1 MFMKAIL
8 YNKEDDLHFL
18 LKCLVE
24 KIEDDLLL
32 KQEDDDDF
40 FNPKSRADDKLEDSV
55 FGETSLQD
63 MVEEDAMKESDFGDI
78 KEGKSDDKVKAK
90 VMNKLSTGFYADVK
104 RAIETEQK
112 KSPTPL
118 TRQQKEKITF
128 DLREKA
134 YKKFISEGKPLEIK
148 LKNTSYKWTV
158 DEIKD
163 TWKEFTADRDSEL
176 RRQQYVKDK
185 AELKNAKRFLD
196 SFDDDAKLLDRAREY
211 AQKTKMD
218 LLSSMLVSER
228 IGNVYDVIDESDENI
243 ELFNYYKK
251 KLGDAA
257 FRFNAGNVALLREER
272 RGMYRKHPKGTPARK
287 IVDEYFTK
295 RTELT
300 NKITALNRESLVLFG
315 KFKKDPKKLEEEA
328 EKLDNKIKEATEKV
342 KELDKNIDKNLPKD
356 EKGKPMWAA
365 EYKLTDKEKKEYQ
378 DRIKE
383 LETKTKED
391 EKFLKETQRDSVKV
405 SPIQVMQ
412 ADKDLA
418 GVAKKLKQLLE
429 NQAVKDYLKGK
440 KNPLEGKELTAYM
453 KGSYSDA
460 KLRAFLETD
469 AKSKGIRDKAR
480 GKRIPLGDGAGV
492 RKEAYRRIY
501 NYIQFLT
508 KKVKEK
514 SKKGT
519 VKRAVKRIQDDLKE
533 HNDKLFRD
541 LDSQQR
547 KRFGAASKYTRA
559 AYSTLARS
567 LKNMKEISDRQ
578 DTSDNKR
585 MLEAKKVLEN
595 EKYGM
600 TLMRDLM
607 NIALGQKLEKP
618 PKKQRKDSKG
628 RSQES
633 AITRK
638 IKALREKISE
648 SDKEFKTLEEKLKEG
663 KRLTNEETTKYLDFK
678 KDREDLPNKIKEL
691 TTKLRGKISD
701 STKDGGSVEGT
712 PASLREQQK
721 ERQRKRGI
729 TPKRKPSKRT
739 PYEQFRSKVLYGA
752 MSAKRSA
759 VKENP
764 KFVERYLKENP
775 DDKEYIGEL
784 KKAEDVGGKT
794 GLNAFRFFDVNMVG
808 KTYVLEERESALNTK
823 DPNYADIEKFAN
835 QIKDILSD
843 KKIMSAIEKTYSKLT
858 GGTVFGQDK
867 RSAEKR
873 KQISTALESLKPFIS
888 QRRKV
893 KKLLKPIPDFLVKE
907 MIQDE
912 TKLSENFMLF
922 LKVFER
928 MQIVDVSNILVDNNK
943 LVSDKNKVK
952 GIGGSPYY
960 NIFNKPIAVPI
971 SPILFDEEEQTLT
984 VFSNPEGDKD
994 FQDKII
1000 QATKDE
1006 YSDNSNSFLRD
1017 YWNVVIER
1025 LKKDIQEIGGVE
1037 EDEKGIK
1044 EVFMYDYSIE
1054 ELAVNTEKYYKTIS
1068 NPTSRKKKAFDEF
1081 FLALDKKQDG
1091 KAFFKEIED
1100 LIKSIVKLQKEY
1112 RTKNPSYEPAKEL
1125 SKLDINKVAE
1135 DYSKKALKALDKLLD
1150 DYGYVSGE
1158 GLNLKIA
1165 RKQFRYVFP
1174 IPISTDVG
1182 EKIIMGALR
1191 PIAKQK
1197 NVDTVAELLDMEMEN
1212 DSILIEALKNSFLN
1226 YFKQNEEKIKQII
1239 ETEKGKSEIEQASL
1253 EQLKDEF
1260 EDLIKTFKSKKTVID
1275 MSKVDFDINDANLK
1289 EILTNAQFGKDL
1301 AKILETDLTD
1311 VYDSYVKRLAR
1322 IEEIHEQNMKNAEKI
1337 SQSFAP
1343 KTKEQAKRE
1352 AEQIQTIPKEQ
1363 GDEEE

>member
-32 KQEDDDDF
+32 KQEDDDNF
-40 FNPKSRADDKLEDSV
+40 LEPESRADDKLEDSI
-55 FGETSLQD
+55 FAETSLQD
-63 MVEEDAMKESDFGDI
+63 MVEEDAIKDSDFGDI

-104 RAIETEQK
+104 RAIEAEQK

-134 YKKFISEGKPLEIK
+134 YEKFISEGKPLEIK

-163 TWKEFTADRDSEL
+163 TWKEFTADRDREL

-287 IVDEYFTK
+287 TIDEYFTK

-300 NKITALNRESLVLFG
+300 NKITALNRESLDLFG

-365 EYKLTDKEKKEYQ
+365 EYKLTDEEKKEYQ

-391 EKFLKETQRDSVKV
+391 EKFLKEIQRDSVKV

-492 RKEAYRRIY
+492 KKEAYRRIY

-508 KKVKEK
+508 EQVKEK

-519 VKRAVKRIQDDLKE
+519 VKRAVKRIQDSLEE

-547 KRFGAASKYTRA
+547 KRFGSASKYTRA

-585 MLEAKKVLEN
+585 MLQAKKVLEN

-628 RSQES
+628 RSQQS

-638 IKALREKISE
+638 IKALRQKISE
-648 SDKEFKTLEEKLKEG
+648 SDEEFKTIEEKLKEG
-663 KRLTNEETTKYLDFK
+663 KRLTDEETTKYLDFK

-701 STKDGGSVEGT
+701 STKDGGFAEGT

-721 ERQRKRGI
+721 ERQSKRGM

-739 PYEQFRSKVLYGA
+739 PYEEFRSKVLYGA

-784 KKAEDVGGKT
+784 KKAEDVGEKT

-808 KTYVLEERESALNTK
+808 KTYVLEERESALDTK

-873 KQISTALESLKPFIS
+873 KQISTALESLKPLIS
-888 QRRKV
+888 ERRKL
-893 KKLLKPIPDFLVKE
+893 KKLLRPIPDFLVKE
-907 MIQDE
+907 MIEDKE
-912 TKLSENFMLF
+912 TLSTNFMQF
-922 LKVFER
+922 LRAFEKIK
-928 MQIVDVSNILVDNNK
+928 IVDVSNILVNNNK

-960 NIFNKPIAVPI
+960 NIFNT
-971 SPILFDEEEQTLT
+971 PILFPIPIKDITKEI
-984 VFSNPEGDKD
+984 GYDKD
-994 FQDKII
+994 LEAKLIRETRDKISE
-1000 QATKDE
+1000 DP
-1006 YSDNSNSFLRD
+1006 DSFLRD
-1017 YWNVVIER
+1017 YWNIVIEKIKYDMDELGNIYGSDEGR
-1025 LKKDIQEIGGVE
+1025 KEAYIEQAKKNAPYNLLTDIQEEFSRIH
-1037 EDEKGIK
+1037 
-1044 EVFMYDYSIE
+1044 
-1054 ELAVNTEKYYKTIS
+1054 NPS
-1068 NPTSRKKKAFDEF
+1068 NKKKKAFDEF

-1100 LIKSIVKLQKEY
+1100 LIKSIVKLQKAYLTKEAKTSEPTDLNKTAREY
-1112 RTKNPSYEPAKEL
+1112 AIEAIRRMDNAIDDRTIDPDSTR
-1125 SKLDINKVAE
+1125 
-1135 DYSKKALKALDKLLD
+1135 D
-1150 DYGYVSGE
+1150 DLESV
-1158 GLNLKIA
+1158 KTF
-1165 RKQFRYVFP
+1165 KQKTFRFTSP
-1174 IPISTDVG
+1174 IPISVDNG
-1182 EKIIMGALR
+1182 KAIIMGALQ
-1191 PIAKQK
+1191 PIANQK
-1197 NVDTVAELLDMEMEN
+1197 MVSSVEGIFETDID
-1212 DSILIEALKNSFLN
+1212 DSILIEALEKQFLN
-1226 YFKQNEEKIKQII
+1226 YFNQNKEKIEEIVGEEK
-1239 ETEKGKSEIEQASL
+1239 EIYDFQTAML
-1253 EQLKDEF
+1253 EQIRDDF

-1275 MSKVDFDINDANLK
+1275 MSKVDFDINDTNLRK
-1289 EILTNAQFGKDL
+1289 ILTDAQFGEDL
-1301 AKILETDLTD
+1301 AKILETDFTD
-1311 VYDSYVKRLAR
+1311 VYDSYVKRLNKVKTIHVKNTEKAKE
-1322 IEEIHEQNMKNAEKI
+1322 ISKDLIQTIGTLEEDN
-1337 SQSFAP
+1337 P
-1343 KTKEQAKRE
+1343 TYKTKE
-1352 AEQIQTIPKEQ
+1352 
-1363 GDEEE
+1363 GEEEE

>member
-1 MFMKAIL
+1 MKAIL

-32 KQEDDDDF
+32 KQEDDDNF
-40 FNPKSRADDKLEDSV
+40 LEPKSRADDKLEDSI
-55 FGETSLQD
+55 FAETSLQD
-63 MVEEDAMKESDFGDI
+63 MVEEDAMKDSDFEDI
-78 KEGKSDDKVKAK
+78 KEGKSDNKVKAK

-104 RAIETEQK
+104 RAIEAEQK

-163 TWKEFTADRDSEL
+163 TWQEFTADRDNEL
-176 RRQQYVKDK
+176 RRQQYVKDTM
-185 AELKNAKRFLD
+185 ELKYTKNLLNSFMLKKPDSFSLLD
-196 SFDDDAKLLDRAREY
+196 SKITPPTKFNLPPKDSLD
-211 AQKTKMD
+211 
-218 LLSSMLVSER
+218 
-228 IGNVYDVIDESDENI
+228 
-243 ELFNYYKK
+243 
-251 KLGDAA
+251 
-257 FRFNAGNVALLREER
+257 ALLLTIKIYEREVK
-272 RGMYRKHPKGTPARK
+272 RGMTKRHPKGTKEYEIIQDYFDALDAEDKK
-287 IVDEYFTK
+287 IRSAFLKKTEIANIKDSKK
-295 RTELT
+295 RTEKRLELE
-300 NKITALNRESLVLFG
+300 KIIEDATEE
-315 KFKKDPKKLEEEA
+315 KKKLHV
-328 EKLDNKIKEATEKV
+328 DV
-342 KELDKNIDKNLPKD
+342 DKKLPKD
-356 EKGKPMWAA
+356 A
-365 EYKLTDKEKKEYQ
+365 EGNPIWVAEFKLTDEEKKEYQ

-391 EKFLKETQRDSVKV
+391 EKFFKETQRDSVRV

-418 GVAKKLKQLLE
+418 GVAKKLKKLLE

-440 KNPLEGKELTAYM
+440 KNPLEDKALTAYM

-469 AKSKGIRDKAR
+469 AKAKGIRDKAR

-508 KKVKEK
+508 KEVKEK
-514 SKKGT
+514 SEKGT
-519 VKRAVKRIQDDLKE
+519 VKSAVKRIQADLKE

-585 MLEAKKVLEN
+585 MLQAKKVLEN

-618 PKKQRKDSKG
+618 PKKQRKDS
-628 RSQES
+628 
-633 AITRK
+633 RK
-638 IKALREKISE
+638 PSKDSRLSR
-648 SDKEFKTLEEKLKEG
+648 KLKEIRDKVRESDEEFKNLQEKMKG
-663 KRLTNEETTKYLDFK
+663 KGLSNEETTNYFRLANLRDELADKA
-678 KDREDLPNKIKEL
+678 KEL
-691 TTKLRGKISD
+691 RERIENRKEKTRYKSRAKTQDEVYLRQRREK
-701 STKDGGSVEGT
+701 E
-712 PASLREQQK
+712 AEREQS
-721 ERQRKRGI
+721 RR
-729 TPKRKPSKRT
+729 
-739 PYEQFRSKVLYGA
+739 L
-752 MSAKRSA
+752 
-759 VKENP
+759 N
-764 KFVERYLKENP
+764 
-775 DDKEYIGEL
+775 
-784 KKAEDVGGKT
+784 KAEDVGEKT

-843 KKIMSAIEKTYSKLT
+843 EKIMSAIEKTYSKLT
-858 GGTVFGQDK
+858 GGVVFGQDK

-873 KQISTALESLKPFIS
+873 KQISTALESLKPLIS
-888 QRRKV
+888 QRRKL

-907 MIQDE
+907 MIEDKE
-912 TKLSENFMLF
+912 ALSENFLKF
-922 LKVFER
+922 LRAFEKIK
-928 MQIVDVSNILVDNNK
+928 IVDVSNILVNNNK

-960 NIFNKPIAVPI
+960 NIFNT
-971 SPILFDEEEQTLT
+971 PILFPIPIKDITKEI
-984 VFSNPEGDKD
+984 GYDKD
-994 FQDKII
+994 LEAKLIRETRDKLSEDP
-1000 QATKDE
+1000 Q
-1006 YSDNSNSFLRD
+1006 SFLRD
-1017 YWNVVIER
+1017 YWNVVIEKIKQDMDDLGDMYGSGEGR
-1025 LKKDIQEIGGVE
+1025 KEAYIEQAKENAPYNLLTVIQEEFSRIH
-1037 EDEKGIK
+1037 
-1044 EVFMYDYSIE
+1044 
-1054 ELAVNTEKYYKTIS
+1054 NPS
-1068 NPTSRKKKAFDEF
+1068 NKKKKAFDEF

-1100 LIKSIVKLQKEY
+1100 LIKSIIKLQKAYLTKEAETGEPTDLSKTSREY
-1112 RTKNPSYEPAKEL
+1112 AIETIRRMDKAIDDKTLAEPSQDVLSEEDSKKETKRITAQLKPLQDKLKEMRKDNNADEEEL
-1125 SKLDINKVAE
+1125 SNLIEEIKKLKREIDE
-1135 DYSKKALKALDKLLD
+1135 LKAAQTVKTTF
-1150 DYGYVSGE
+1150 G
-1158 GLNLKIA
+1158 NKIY
-1165 RKQFRYVFP
+1165 RFTSP
-1174 IPISTDVG
+1174 IPISVDNG
-1182 EKIIMGALR
+1182 KAIIMGALQ
-1191 PIAKQK
+1191 PIANQK
-1197 NVDTVAELLDMEMEN
+1197 MVSSVEGIFETDID
-1212 DSILIEALKNSFLN
+1212 DSVLIEALEKQFLN
-1226 YFKQNEEKIKQII
+1226 YFNRNKEKIEEIVEEEK
-1239 ETEKGKSEIEQASL
+1239 EIYDFQTAML
-1253 EQLKDEF
+1253 EQIRDDF

-1275 MSKVDFDINDANLK
+1275 MSKVDFDISDTNLK
-1289 EILTNAQFGKDL
+1289 EILTDAQFGKDL

-1311 VYDSYVKRLAR
+1311 VYDSYVKRLNKVKTIHVKNTEKAK
-1322 IEEIHEQNMKNAEKI
+1322 EISKDL
-1337 SQSFAP
+1337 
-1343 KTKEQAKRE
+1343 
-1352 AEQIQTIPKEQ
+1352 IQTIGTLEEDNPTYKKKE

>member
-18 LKCLVE
+18 LKCLIE

-40 FNPKSRADDKLEDSV
+40 FDPKSRADDKLEDSI
-55 FGETSLQD
+55 FAETSLQD
-63 MVEEDAMKESDFGDI
+63 MVEEDAMKDSDFEDI

-104 RAIETEQK
+104 QAIEAEQK

-163 TWKEFTADRDSEL
+163 TWKEFTADRDNEL

-185 AELKNAKRFLD
+185 AELKNKKQLLNSFDNTKNEKTLKNARDNITLALQQLIRIDEEFNSNYKKEIKIFGLTPIKSGRQDAQFFGAGIEPKQLAEKEKKFRIEVKKYESALD
-196 SFDDDAKLLDRAREY
+196 SAVNKYNTF
-211 AQKTKMD
+211 KTW
-218 LLSSMLVSER
+218 
-228 IGNVYDVIDESDENI
+228 YDKEVQ
-243 ELFNYYKK
+243 
-251 KLGDAA
+251 
-257 FRFNAGNVALLREER
+257 
-272 RGMYRKHPKGTPARK
+272 RGMTKRHPKGTKEYK
-287 IVDEYFTK
+287 IIQDYFDALDAEDKKIRSAFLKKTEIANIKDSKK
-295 RTELT
+295 RTEKRLELE
-300 NKITALNRESLVLFG
+300 KIIEDATEE
-315 KFKKDPKKLEEEA
+315 KKKLHV
-328 EKLDNKIKEATEKV
+328 DV
-342 KELDKNIDKNLPKD
+342 DKKLPKD
-356 EKGKPMWAA
+356 A
-365 EYKLTDKEKKEYQ
+365 EGNPIWVAEFKLTDKEKKEYQ

-391 EKFLKETQRDSVKV
+391 EKFFKEIQRDSVRV

-418 GVAKKLKQLLE
+418 GVAKKLKKLLE

-440 KNPLEGKELTAYM
+440 KNPLEGKVLTAYM

-469 AKSKGIRDKAR
+469 AKAKGIREKAR

-492 RKEAYRRIY
+492 KKEAYRRIY

-508 KKVKEK
+508 EEVKEK

-519 VKRAVKRIQDDLKE
+519 VKSAVKRIQEALEE
-533 HNDKLFRD
+533 HNNKLFRD

-585 MLEAKKVLEN
+585 MLQAKKVLEN

-628 RSQES
+628 RSQQS

-638 IKALREKISE
+638 IKALRQKISE
-648 SDKEFKTLEEKLKEG
+648 SDEEFKTLEEKLKG
-663 KRLTNEETTKYLDFK
+663 KGLNDEETTKYLEFK
-678 KDREDLPNKIKEL
+678 KDREDLADKVKEL
-691 TTKLRGKISD
+691 TT
-701 STKDGGSVEGT
+701 T
-712 PASLREQQK
+712 LREKPRPKSRAKIQREAYQRQMK
-721 ERQRKRGI
+721 EIEAER
-729 TPKRKPSKRT
+729 
-739 PYEQFRSKVLYGA
+739 EQSRRL
-752 MSAKRSA
+752 
-759 VKENP
+759 N
-764 KFVERYLKENP
+764 
-775 DDKEYIGEL
+775 
-784 KKAEDVGGKT
+784 KAEDVGEKT

-808 KTYVLEERESALNTK
+808 KTYVLEERESALNIK

-843 KKIMSAIEKTYSKLT
+843 EKIMSAIEKTYSKLT

-873 KQISTALESLKPFIS
+873 KQISTALESLKPLIS
-888 QRRKV
+888 QRRKL

-907 MIQDE
+907 MIEDKE
-912 TKLSENFMLF
+912 TLSENFMKF
-922 LKVFER
+922 LRAFEKI
-928 MQIVDVSNILVDNNK
+928 QIVDVSNILVNNNK

-960 NIFNKPIAVPI
+960 NIFNT
-971 SPILFDEEEQTLT
+971 PILFPIPIKEI
-984 VFSNPEGDKD
+984 GYDKD
-994 FQDKII
+994 LEAKLIRETRDKLSEDP
-1000 QATKDE
+1000 Q
-1006 YSDNSNSFLRD
+1006 SFLRD
-1017 YWNVVIER
+1017 YWNIVIRKMKDDMDELGNIYGSDEGR
-1025 LKKDIQEIGGVE
+1025 KEAYIEQAKKNAPYNLLTDIQEEFSRIH
-1037 EDEKGIK
+1037 
-1044 EVFMYDYSIE
+1044 
-1054 ELAVNTEKYYKTIS
+1054 NPS
-1068 NPTSRKKKAFDEF
+1068 NKKKKAFDEF

-1091 KAFFKEIED
+1091 KAFFKEVED
-1100 LIKSIVKLQKEY
+1100 LIKSIVKLQKAYLTKEAKTSEPTDLNKAAREY
-1112 RTKNPSYEPAKEL
+1112 AIETIRRMDKAIDDRTTDPDSTR
-1125 SKLDINKVAE
+1125 D
-1135 DYSKKALKALDKLLD
+1135 
-1150 DYGYVSGE
+1150 
-1158 GLNLKIA
+1158 NLESVKTF
-1165 RKQFRYVFP
+1165 KQKTFRFTSP
-1174 IPISTDVG
+1174 IPISVDSG
-1182 EKIIMGALR
+1182 KAIIMGALE
-1191 PIAKQK
+1191 PLASQK
-1197 NVDTVAELLDMEMEN
+1197 KVDSVEELFETDID
-1212 DSILIEALKNSFLN
+1212 DSVLIEALEKQFLN
-1226 YFKQNEEKIKQII
+1226 YFNQNKEKIEEIVEEEK
-1239 ETEKGKSEIEQASL
+1239 EIYDFQTAML
-1253 EQLKDEF
+1253 EQIRDDF

-1275 MSKVDFDINDANLK
+1275 MSKVNFDINDTKLK
-1289 EILTNAQFGKDL
+1289 EALTNAQFGKDL

-1311 VYDSYVKRLAR
+1311 VYDSYVKRLNKVKTIHVKNTEKAKE
-1322 IEEIHEQNMKNAEKI
+1322 ISKDLIQTIGTLEEDN
-1337 SQSFAP
+1337 P
-1343 KTKEQAKRE
+1343 TYKTKE
-1352 AEQIQTIPKEQ
+1352 
-1363 GDEEE
+1363 GDEKE

>member
-32 KQEDDDDF
+32 KQEDDDNF
-40 FNPKSRADDKLEDSV
+40 LEPKSRADDKLEDSI
-55 FGETSLQD
+55 FAETSLQD
-63 MVEEDAMKESDFGDI
+63 MVEEDAIKDSDFGDI
-78 KEGKSDDKVKAK
+78 KEGKSDNKVKAK

-104 RAIETEQK
+104 RAIEAEQK

-163 TWKEFTADRDSEL
+163 TWEEFTADRDKEL

-218 LLSSMLVSER
+218 LLSTMLVSEK
-228 IGNVYDVIDESDENI
+228 IGNVYDVIDESEENI

-257 FRFNAGNVALLREER
+257 FSFKAGNVALLRAER

-300 NKITALNRESLVLFG
+300 NKITALNHESLGLFD
-315 KFKKDPKKLEEEA
+315 KFKKDQEKLEEEA
-328 EKLDNKIKEATEKV
+328 KKLDNKIKEATEKV

-356 EKGKPMWAA
+356 EKGNPMWAA
-365 EYKLTDKEKKEYQ
+365 EYKLTDEEKKEYQ

-391 EKFLKETQRDSVKV
+391 EEFFKEIQRNSVRV

-418 GVAKKLKQLLE
+418 GVAKKLKKLLE

-440 KNPLEGKELTAYM
+440 KNPLESKVLTAYM
-453 KGSYSDA
+453 KGSFSDA
-460 KLRAFLETD
+460 EKLKKLTEAQRKAEEKRKLTGLRAFLETD
-469 AKSKGIRDKAR
+469 AKAKGIREKAR

-492 RKEAYRRIY
+492 KKEALRRIY

-508 KKVKEK
+508 KEVKEK

-519 VKRAVKRIQDDLKE
+519 VKRAVDEIQNKLKE

-559 AYSTLARS
+559 AYASLARS

-585 MLEAKKVLEN
+585 MLQAKKVLEN

-628 RSQES
+628 RSQQS

-638 IKALREKISE
+638 IKTLRQKISE
-648 SDKEFKTLEEKLKEG
+648 SDKEFKTLEEKLKG
-663 KRLTNEETTKYLDFK
+663 KGLNNEETTKYLQFK
-678 KDREDLPNKIKEL
+678 KDREDLADKVKEL
-691 TTKLRGKISD
+691 TT
-701 STKDGGSVEGT
+701 
-712 PASLREQQK
+712 SLREKPRRKSRAKIQEEAYLR
-721 ERQRKRGI
+721 ERR
-729 TPKRKPSKRT
+729 
-739 PYEQFRSKVLYGA
+739 EQEA
-752 MSAKRSA
+752 
-759 VKENP
+759 
-764 KFVERYLKENP
+764 EREQSRRLNKS
-775 DDKEYIGEL
+775 
-784 KKAEDVGGKT
+784 EDVGEKT

-858 GGTVFGQDK
+858 GGIVFGQDK

-873 KQISTALESLKPFIS
+873 KQISAALESLKPLIS
-888 QRRKV
+888 QRRKL
-893 KKLLKPIPDFLVKE
+893 KKLLRPIPDFLVKE
-907 MIQDE
+907 MIEDKE
-912 TKLSENFMLF
+912 TLSVNFMNF
-922 LKVFER
+922 LKALD
-928 MQIVDVSNILVDNNK
+928 QIQIIDVSNILVNNNQ
-943 LVSDKNKVK
+943 LISNKNKIN
-952 GIGGSPYY
+952 GIGGNPYY
-960 NIFNKPIAVPI
+960 NIFNMPIVFPI
-971 SPILFDEEEQTLT
+971 DKSIEDRLGEIYIKEIKYDEDLERELIR
-984 VFSNPEGDKD
+984 E
-994 FQDKII
+994 
-1000 QATKDE
+1000 TKDKLSE
-1006 YSDNSNSFLRD
+1006 DPQSFLRD
-1017 YWNVVIER
+1017 YWNIVIEKMKDDMDKLGNIYELGEGR
-1025 LKKDIQEIGGVE
+1025 KEAYIEQAKENAPYNLLTDIQEEFSRIH
-1037 EDEKGIK
+1037 
-1044 EVFMYDYSIE
+1044 
-1054 ELAVNTEKYYKTIS
+1054 NPS
-1068 NPTSRKKKAFDEF
+1068 NKKKKAFDEF

-1091 KAFFKEIED
+1091 KAFFKEVED
-1100 LIKSIVKLQKEY
+1100 LIKSIIKLQKAY
-1112 RTKNPSYEPAKEL
+1112 LTKEAKTGEPTDLNKIAKEYAIETIRRM
-1125 SKLDINKVAE
+1125 D
-1135 DYSKKALKALDKLLD
+1135 KAID
-1150 DYGYVSGE
+1150 DRTTDPDSTRDDLESV
-1158 GLNLKIA
+1158 KTF
-1165 RKQFRYVFP
+1165 KQKTFRFTSP
-1174 IPISTDVG
+1174 IPISVDNG
-1182 EKIIMGALR
+1182 KAIIMGALQPLAR
-1191 PIAKQK
+1191 QK
-1197 NVDTVAELLDMEMEN
+1197 KV
-1212 DSILIEALKNSFLN
+1212 DSIEQLFETDIDDSVLIEALEKQFLN
-1226 YFKQNEEKIKQII
+1226 EFKKNKDKVEEIVGEEK
-1239 ETEKGKSEIEQASL
+1239 EIYDFQTAML
-1253 EQLKDEF
+1253 EQIRDDF

-1275 MSKVDFDINDANLK
+1275 MSKVDFDINDTNLK
-1289 EILTNAQFGKDL
+1289 EILTTAQFGEEL
-1301 AKILETDLTD
+1301 AEIVKTDLTD
-1311 VYDSYVKRLAR
+1311 VYDSYVKRLNKVKTIHVKNTEKAKE
-1322 IEEIHEQNMKNAEKI
+1322 ISKDLIQTIGTLEEDN
-1337 SQSFAP
+1337 P
-1343 KTKEQAKRE
+1343 TYKTKE
-1352 AEQIQTIPKEQ
+1352 